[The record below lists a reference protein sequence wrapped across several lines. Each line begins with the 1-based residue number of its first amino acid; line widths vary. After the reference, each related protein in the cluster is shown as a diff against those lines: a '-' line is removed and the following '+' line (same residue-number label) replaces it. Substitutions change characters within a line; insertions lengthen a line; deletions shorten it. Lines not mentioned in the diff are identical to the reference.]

1 MSTEDGP
8 GIRTTVF
15 MKGCPLKCIW
25 CQNPEGLTREIHL
38 VHDRLRCIGCG
49 TCLENCPT
57 GSITGTE
64 QGLLFGSACK
74 KCLICADGCPANAI
88 KVIGSSITAAE
99 LKKIIIQDR
108 PFYDN
113 SGGGVTFSGGECL
126 LQYKF
131 LKSFIPEINKE
142 CIHVA
147 IDTAG
152 YSPPEHFT
160 AVAELSDL
168 VLFDLKVMDDREHK
182 KFTGVSNK
190 QILENARLLGR
201 SGVPFWIRIAVIPG
215 CTDSTGNIEAAAAF
229 IEQYMPAVERV
240 DLLGYNDLCRSDY
253 QKLDLNYA
261 LNGAGRVKESTMRRF
276 MSIIEGAG
284 VSRVTISNYREGE

>member
-25 CQNPEGLTREIHL
+25 CQNPEGLTTETHL
-38 VHDRLRCIGCG
+38 VHDRLRCIACG

-57 GSITGTE
+57 GSITKAE
-64 QGLLFGSACK
+64 QGLFFGSDCK
-74 KCLICADGCPANAI
+74 KCLSCANSCPADAI
-88 KVIGSSITAAE
+88 KVIGSTITAAE

-126 LQYKF
+126 LQHKF
-131 LKSFIPEINKE
+131 LTSFIPKIKE
-142 CIHVA
+142 AGIHVC

-152 YSPPEHFT
+152 YSLPEHFL

-190 QILENARLLGR
+190 PILENARRLGR

-215 CTDSTGNIEAAAAF
+215 CTDSTGNIKAAAAF
-229 IEQYMPAVERV
+229 IKQYMPDVERV

-253 QKLDLNYA
+253 QKLGLNYA
-261 LNGAGRVKESTMRRF
+261 LDVAGRVKESTMRHF